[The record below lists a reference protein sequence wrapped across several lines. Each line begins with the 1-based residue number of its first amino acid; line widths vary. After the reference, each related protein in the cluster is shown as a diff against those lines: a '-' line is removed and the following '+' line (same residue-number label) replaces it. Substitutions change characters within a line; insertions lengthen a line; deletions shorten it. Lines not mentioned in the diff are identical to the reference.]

1 MITSKIIK
9 DSISPHGKRLT
20 TFELTLPKFLTAEF
34 NTHRMVSKNSAS
46 SRAIPFEKM
55 VASIIDTPA
64 TPVWWG
70 KNQGGMQAKEEIE
83 DKSAALDLWLKA
95 RDTAIESAKRLYDLG
110 IHKQIVN
117 RIIEP
122 WMTTKIVA
130 TATDWDNFFH
140 LRNHSDAQPE
150 IAYLAKLMVDDY
162 YSSKPERLT
171 FGEWHI
177 PYVDCVFVKDDP
189 HSLDRVQV
197 FKSVDEILSLDDA
210 LILSASLCAQTSYRK
225 SDDSMEKARNIYSK
239 LIGSQPVHASPTE
252 HQGTPGSSADEI
264 SGNFRGW
271 KQFRQQIPG
280 NVCNSYQ
287 KTT

>member
-20 TFELTLPKFLTAEF
+20 TFELTFPKFLLAEF

-55 VASIIDTPA
+55 VASILDSPA

-95 RDTAIESAKRLYDLG
+95 RDTAIESARKLYDLG

-140 LRNHSDAQPE
+140 LRNHPDAQPE
-150 IAYLAKLMVDDY
+150 IAYLAKLMVDEY
-162 YSSKPERLT
+162 YSCKPERLT
-171 FGEWHI
+171 FREWHI
-177 PYVDCVFVKDDP
+177 PYVDSIFVENDP
-189 HSLDRVQV
+189 DSFDRVQI
-197 FKSVDEILSLDDA
+197 FKSGDEILSLEDA

-225 SDDSMEKARNIYSK
+225 SDDSMEKARSIYSK

-252 HQGTPGSSADEI
+252 HQGTPGHSADEI

-271 KQFRQQIPG
+271 SQFRQHIPG

-287 KTT
+287 KIT